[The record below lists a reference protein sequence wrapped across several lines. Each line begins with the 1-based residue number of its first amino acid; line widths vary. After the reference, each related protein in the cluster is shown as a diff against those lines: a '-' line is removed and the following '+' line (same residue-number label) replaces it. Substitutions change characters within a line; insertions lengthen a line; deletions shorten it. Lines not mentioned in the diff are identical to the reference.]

1 MKSIKTRIE
10 ELEIQIRDLEYR
22 MDACYRKIDEQNQ
35 IINGLQTKLQGN
47 TTMDEAVKIATEIDS
62 LENDPNLFK
71 EQLLEKHKIEI
82 SDIQSSEIEIH
93 DEKTEIEKSGSS
105 ISKAETLKKKLPI
118 TTASGKKTPRF
129 EFPNVKVPKRIKTND
144 GKPRGEAMV
153 GKYIIGALSA
163 LLLFVAT
170 GSFVAMIW
178 NKMTSETKV
187 GLIFLVGI
195 LLSGAGLK
203 FILKDKNPIYA
214 ILLGTGAGVIYID
227 ILSANLAFHLVD
239 NNMTLI
245 LCLIW
250 AILFIFL
257 SNKIQMFFTVIIAY
271 MGSIITLLMGLSLA
285 HTSMD
290 RTLLF
295 AFMVLV
301 CVSIVGN
308 SFKMNKKY
316 SVITLNMSF
325 VSFSILFFEYYPQF
339 QMLSSLC
346 VAVFGVILFA
356 LYKVLSNEKELFYTT
371 ILIYTLSFIVLL
383 ISITESGSD
392 IANLILLTFIS
403 FICVGMGVVSNKIG
417 KKHLVVSLNL
427 SFAAYVFSFLD
438 NLSSFNRLALV
449 CMVAFS
455 AICFLL
461 YRALSDKKKLI
472 ITTVVTCVFTL
483 VVLIFSIFV
492 VETDFDR
499 VLLFAF
505 ITLVCVSMVA
515 NAYKVN
521 KEFLTTALNLS
532 FLSYIGL
539 FSLTVSGCKWLALL
553 AVIGLFTIDNIL
565 YREEENSE
573 KSLEKIP
580 ISMINTGVAF
590 ITLYQLLISEING
603 KAVLIYL
610 TIFIVAFMQYLAIN
624 LLWKNIRKPYDIFF
638 SLVIGS
644 VLLGINKTLFNG
656 NISGLIV
663 LCVILYIVGKVIH
676 KEVNYLLIVVILLID
691 NIVPILLNMSINL
704 YIQSNVMNYVYGT
717 LNIVAFVY
725 LLFDIYKTKH
735 YKNLAVFKIIG
746 LPLCLTSILLIN
758 FNATTGATAESSVLY
773 NSITYAV
780 IVLFMLGFVTIGYF
794 KNWEDENFKM
804 TDHGGVLD
812 DSTLSSIFY
821 VATAILYF
829 VGIRNIN
836 FVNGTV
842 ALYVYC
848 TFTIAI
854 AVIQSKEILEKDVI
868 PYFTHV
874 LLGLK
879 YLVLTFSILNGLLN
893 VEIVSFLY
901 NIAGLVVAVISIA
914 LGFKWA
920 MKGLRDYGL
929 CLTILVVLKFIAVDM
944 RGENSIK
951 RVLSMIVGAILCFA
965 ISFIYNKLSVKF
977 RDKNSENE

>member
-1 MKSIKTRIE
+1 
-10 ELEIQIRDLEYR
+10 
-22 MDACYRKIDEQNQ
+22 
-35 IINGLQTKLQGN
+35 
-47 TTMDEAVKIATEIDS
+47 
-62 LENDPNLFK
+62 
-71 EQLLEKHKIEI
+71 
-82 SDIQSSEIEIH
+82 
-93 DEKTEIEKSGSS
+93 
-105 ISKAETLKKKLPI
+105 
-118 TTASGKKTPRF
+118 
-129 EFPNVKVPKRIKTND
+129 
-144 GKPRGEAMV
+144 MV

-285 HTSMD
+285 HTGMD

-325 VSFSILFFEYYPQF
+325 VSFIILFFEYYPQF

-472 ITTVVTCVFTL
+472 ITTVVTCVSTL

-691 NIVPILLNMSINL
+691 NIAPILLNMSINL

-854 AVIQSKEILEKDVI
+854 AVIQSKEILKRDVI